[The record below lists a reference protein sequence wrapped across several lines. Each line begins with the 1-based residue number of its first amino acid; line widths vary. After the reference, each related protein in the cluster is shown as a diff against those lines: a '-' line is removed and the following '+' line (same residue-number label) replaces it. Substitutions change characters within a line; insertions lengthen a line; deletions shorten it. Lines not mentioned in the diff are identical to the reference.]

1 MAVICVTV
9 CQSAEQI
16 VSGIPRTVSIT
27 TNIPATI
34 FYTLDGTTPTLF
46 SIMYTG
52 PIFLPFDQLL
62 VTLSIL
68 ATNGTDTSPIVIEQY
83 MTDIVNSN
91 ARLPHAGTT
100 VQAAHIVPDQ
110 YPFGNPGVNVI
121 EQYTN
126 PADAGAYGGAV
137 YDPNDPCAVPNAF
150 DGQGNPTGYSN
161 EPYNTKNYQIT
172 YTDRDAE
179 GAQDYGLIGR
189 GVSGAP
195 IGNIPGKVTNV
206 VPTINQETQ
215 HYPSDIMPD
224 TGQTGNQGPEQTSQF
239 TNLFDPRAMVIF
251 QDFANENPD
260 DPPMINRQF
269 FTLENPERARD
280 GTFYYNTGQDS
291 TAPPSG
297 SFVRAHYNPRDNTI
311 THYYRDSWSNRW
323 IISTAPYQPQGPA
336 VGGTLAQQVMGF
348 KSGGGVV
355 FEWLPFTRR
364 VLF

>member
-9 CQSAEQI
+9 CQSAEQV
-16 VSGIPRTVSIT
+16 VSGIPRTVSIS

-46 SIMYTG
+46 STMYTG

-68 ATNGTDTSPIVIEQY
+68 ATNGTDTSPVVVEQY

-100 VQAAHIVPDQ
+100 ARAAHLGPDD
-110 YPFGNPGVNVI
+110 YPFGDPGIHPI

-126 PADAGAYGGAV
+126 PAHAGAYGGAV
-137 YDPNDPCAVPNAF
+137 YDPRDPCAVPNAF
-150 DGQGNPTGYSN
+150 DGQGNPTGFTN
-161 EPYNTKNYQIT
+161 EPYNTKNYQPV

-179 GAQDYGLIGR
+179 GAQGVGIIGN
-189 GVSGAP
+189 GQIGGP
-195 IGNIPGKVTNV
+195 LGNIPGQVTVTADGAAN
-206 VPTINQETQ
+206 
-215 HYPSDIMPD
+215 YPSDIQPD
-224 TGQTGNQGPEQTSQF
+224 PGQTGTQGPEQTSQF
-239 TNLFDPRAMVIF
+239 TDLFDPRAMVIF
-251 QDFANENPD
+251 QNFADEDPS
-260 DPPMINRQF
+260 DPPMINRQYF
-269 FTLENPERARD
+269 SLENPERARD
-280 GTFYYNTGQDS
+280 GTFYFNTGQDS

-297 SFVRAHYNPRDNTI
+297 SFIRAHYNPRDNTI

-323 IISTAPYQPQGPA
+323 IISTAPYQPSGNFT
-336 VGGTLAQQVMGF
+336 GGTLAQQVMGL
-348 KSGGGVV
+348 KSGAGQV